1 MKKYQVF
8 TFLWLAVISV
18 IPLVTQA
25 GCANNKP
32 MVGENQNTTVPVKK
46 NNDPCRQGPITR
58 KSAKEHLRTFEILPK
73 SLSAAQCVSTCKQ
86 EFTKRKTAL
95 KYKFQPLVTL
105 ERLEVSN
112 CNIKYSRPGS
122 SSEINCDVDY
132 TAAYSPYTCP
142 KVSPPQ
148 PRRVPSQ

>member
-1 MKKYQVF
+1 MKKYQTF
-8 TFLWLAVISV
+8 TFLWLTVIV
-18 IPLVTQA
+18 AIPLLAQA

-32 MVGENQNTTVPVKK
+32 VVEGGQNSSTPAK

-58 KSAKEHLRTFEILPK
+58 KSAKEHLRTFEVLPK
-73 SLSAAQCVSTCKQ
+73 SLNAAQCISTCKQ

-112 CNIKYSRPGS
+112 CNIKYSLPGS
-122 SSEINCDVDY
+122 ASEINCDVDY

-142 KVSPPQ
+142 KISPPQ
-148 PRRVPSQ
+148 PR